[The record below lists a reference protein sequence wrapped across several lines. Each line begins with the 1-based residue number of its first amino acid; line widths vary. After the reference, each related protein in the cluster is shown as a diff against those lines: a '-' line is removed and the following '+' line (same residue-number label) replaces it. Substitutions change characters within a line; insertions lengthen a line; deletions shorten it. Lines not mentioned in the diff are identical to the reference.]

1 MTRNRPNEHRRLGT
15 GEKLRWVLLS
25 AFLCSRLVLLFF
37 TTWKHVLLPQN
48 CSIKAPLIVSLHSV
62 FLILSLTHHFGSMPF
77 VNPLLR
83 KRQRSAT
90 SGRIPPNASRKIARI
105 EELLYDG
112 ATSNRSV
119 DLSYTGVADKNS
131 LTTRVRRGVSSIMTF
146 FGRSGKSD
154 ETALMITDGSEL
166 TVNHTGQY
174 AGFTHRNDS
183 NATTL
188 IRSRLALI
196 GASQEDEF
204 ELSKSAPATPNVQTR
219 PIPATYITTRLH
231 RSPSSPTL
239 QTKLHNKIQQT
250 FGVQPTV
257 IVRNNLRSRPS
268 VQTLSNSAT
277 AWGSQPSSPST
288 YTGGSGPSPNIANQ
302 STPATSDSTPASPG
316 SVRRYEGI
324 SLVDNEQYL
333 VFDHDFLHS
342 SALSTIPEHTWAT
355 TLSIKTVEATAAA
368 KIFFESHFNNILNN
382 ACPRDLRERALE
394 VCMRELSVPSALQ
407 YEARRDWQKHESNNL
422 RLSRA
427 ISSPCLLDIA
437 RPSVAVSNF
446 EVVKVLGKG
455 SFGVVRLVKEKKWS
469 LLDASQS
476 LISPSAVGRVKTSTR
491 YYKGRRDLIK
501 QRKEVYAMKVIRKSD
516 MLRNGQEGH
525 LRAERDFLVAA
536 ESSRW
541 IVPLLAAFQD
551 NKFLYLVMDFCIGG
565 DFLGLL
571 IRKNILSE
579 DVTRWYIAEMI
590 LCVEEAHSMKWIH
603 RDVKPDNFL
612 IGADGHLKISDFGLA
627 FDGEWEHDQRFFHR
641 QRYDL
646 VERLGLEV
654 RGDERD
660 VEEQA
665 EVSNS
670 KKVAEMFPPKGCKP
684 SRKHAAPS
692 DDAVE
697 GENIID
703 RRNRIERRRLARSV
717 VGTSQYMAP
726 EVIRGDLYDG
736 RCD

>member
-1 MTRNRPNEHRRLGT
+1 MGPAVCSSLPSTCLAL
-15 GEKLRWVLLS
+15 LRHSTHVQSSRSCSIRAVIIVLL
-25 AFLCSRLVLLFF
+25 LVA
-37 TTWKHVLLPQN
+37 
-48 CSIKAPLIVSLHSV
+48 S
-62 FLILSLTHHFGSMPF
+62 LILSLTRHIESMPF

-90 SGRIPPNASRKIARI
+90 SGRIPPNASRKVARI

-112 ATSNRSV
+112 AISNRSL
-119 DLSYTGVADKNS
+119 DSSNAGVTDNNN

-154 ETALMITDGSEL
+154 EGVVLISDGREL
-166 TVNHTGQY
+166 TISRTGQY
-174 AGFTHRNDS
+174 ATFTHRNDS
-183 NATTL
+183 DATTL
-188 IRSRLALI
+188 IRAPSRLALV
-196 GASQEDEF
+196 GASQDDEL
-204 ELSKSAPATPNVQTR
+204 EQSKSAPATPNVHTR
-219 PIPATYITTRLH
+219 PMALEHSTTGLH
-231 RSPSSPTL
+231 RSPSNPTL
-239 QTKLHNKIQQT
+239 QSKLHNKIQQT
-250 FGVQPTV
+250 FGTQPTV
-257 IVRNNLRSRPS
+257 VVRNSLRSRPS
-268 VQTLSNSAT
+268 LQTLSNNANASA
-277 AWGSQPSSPST
+277 SQPSSPST
-288 YTGGSGPSPNIANQ
+288 YTSGSGPFPTVANQ
-302 STPATSDSTPASPG
+302 STPATSDSTPASPS
-316 SVRRYEGI
+316 SVRHYEGI
-324 SLVDNEQYL
+324 SLVDHEQYL

-368 KIFFESHFNNILNN
+368 KAFFESHFNNILNG
-382 ACPRDLRERALE
+382 ASPRDLRERELE
-394 VCMRELSVPSALQ
+394 VRMRELCVPSALQ
-407 YEARRDWQKHESNNL
+407 YEARRNWQIYESNNL
-422 RLSRA
+422 RLTRA
-427 ISSPCLLDIA
+427 ISSPCLLGISQ
-437 RPSVAVSNF
+437 PSIAVSNF
-446 EVVKVLGKG
+446 EVVKILGKG

-469 LLDASQS
+469 LRDASRS
-476 LISPSAVGRVKTSTR
+476 LLSPSAVGGVKTSTR
-491 YYKGRRDLIK
+491 CYKGRRELIN
-501 QRKEVYAMKVIRKSD
+501 QRREVYAMKVIRKSD

-536 ESSRW
+536 EGSRW
-541 IVPLLAAFQD
+541 VVPLLAAFQD
-551 NKFLYLVMDFCIGG
+551 DRFLYLVMDFCIGG

-627 FDGEWEHDQRFFHR
+627 FDGEWEHDQRFYHR

-646 VERLGLEV
+646 VDRLGLEV
-654 RGDERD
+654 RGDEKD

-670 KKVAEMFPPKGCKP
+670 KKVAEMFPPKGCKS
-684 SRKHAAPS
+684 SRQYAVPS
-692 DDAVE
+692 DETNE
-697 GENIID
+697 GETIID
-703 RRNRIERRRLARSV
+703 RRNRVERRRLARSV